1 MYFYYKFNVC
11 NLFSVTFDLVCYAV
25 CICTENVLS
34 QFCTQQF
41 CIYIAVICFLVHSTK
56 HTIGAISVLQMPMS
70 LAEAMT
76 KSMEDMTH
84 RTYSKFKQRSSTP
97 TSHSLFLFVSSI
109 ARTNLE
115 VELVQRGNSLVTFD
129 SGSDFASA
137 SSSASNSAPVQ
148 LAPKR
153 SCIGETCFILI
164 HFRFL
169 QLFQY
174 CNLTELLSVLGY
186 AVVNIL

>member
-1 MYFYYKFNVC
+1 M
-11 NLFSVTFDLVCYAV
+11 
-25 CICTENVLS
+25 
-34 QFCTQQF
+34 
-41 CIYIAVICFLVHSTK
+41 ICFLVHNTK
-56 HTIGAISVLQMPMS
+56 HAIGATSVLQMPMS

-115 VELVQRGNSLVTFD
+115 VELVQRGNSLVTYD

-137 SSSASNSAPVQ
+137 SSSATSTVSDSTPVQ

-186 AVVNIL
+186 AVVNIF

>member
-1 MYFYYKFNVC
+1 M
-11 NLFSVTFDLVCYAV
+11 
-25 CICTENVLS
+25 
-34 QFCTQQF
+34 
-41 CIYIAVICFLVHSTK
+41 ICFLLHNTK
-56 HTIGAISVLQMPMS
+56 HAVCAISVLQMPMS

-137 SSSASNSAPVQ
+137 SGSATSTLSESAPAQ

-153 SCIGETCFILI
+153 SCIGETCLIFIHI
-164 HFRFL
+164 RVL

-174 CNLTELLSVLGY
+174 CNLTELLSELGY